1 MKCDDVRQQLADYL
15 SGEASREAREPI
27 EQHLAGCAGCN
38 ETAAMWSKL
47 GALAEERPSPALRA
61 RFDAMLAA
69 YREGA
74 AEQRERS
81 RRPRF
86 TFSGWLETWW
96 PYHPAFQ
103 FGIAVACLLAG
114 GVVGLLAAGRAGG
127 GQELAQLREE
137 VHKTRQLVAV
147 SLLQQQSASD
157 RLRGVTWSYRVSQPD
172 QDVLGALLRTVKYDT
187 SVDVRLAAVDALRR
201 YAGEPAVRDGLLEG
215 LNGRQSPLVQIA
227 LIDLFVEAR
236 ERESVRALAK
246 LKDDKDANE
255 AVRERA
261 GWALERLQIQ

>member
-1 MKCDDVRQQLADYL
+1 MNCEEVRQQLADFL
-15 SGEASREAREPI
+15 AGQTDQTARGPI
-27 EQHLAGCAGCN
+27 ERHLAECDGCN
-38 ETAAMWSKL
+38 EAAAMWAKL
-47 GALAEERPSPALRA
+47 GSLADEQPGPALRT

-74 AEQRERS
+74 EHADRS

-86 TFSGWLETWW
+86 SFTGWLESWW

-103 FGIAVACLLAG
+103 FGIAIACLVTG
-114 GVVGLLAAGRAGG
+114 GVVGHLAAGRTSGSG
-127 GQELAQLREE
+127 ELAQLREE

-157 RLRGVTWSYRVSQPD
+157 RLRGVTWAYRVGQPD
-172 QDVLGALLRTVKYDT
+172 QDVLAALLRTVKYDT

-201 YAGEPAVRDGLLEG
+201 YADDATVRGGLIEALG
-215 LNGRQSPLVQIA
+215 GRQSPLVQIA
-227 LIDLFVEAR
+227 LIDLMVELR
-236 ERESVRALAK
+236 EPESVGALKK
-246 LKDDKDANE
+246 LKEDTSANE

-261 GWALERLQIQ
+261 GWALQRLVIQ

>member
-1 MKCDDVRQQLADYL
+1 MNCEEVREQLADFL
-15 SGEASREAREPI
+15 AGEMNREAQGPI
-27 EQHLAGCAGCN
+27 ERHLAGCAGCN
-38 ETAAMWSKL
+38 EAAVMWAKL
-47 GALAEERPSPALRA
+47 GSIGDEQPGPALRA

-74 AEQRERS
+74 EQVERG

-86 TFSGWLETWW
+86 TFSAWLETWW

-103 FGIAVACLLAG
+103 FGIAIACLLIG
-114 GVVGLLAAGRAGG
+114 GVVGHLAAGRAGG
-127 GQELAQLREE
+127 GQELARLREE
-137 VHKTRQLVAV
+137 IHKTRQLVAV

-157 RLRGVTWSYRVSQPD
+157 RLRGVTWSYRVASPD

-201 YAGEPAVRDGLLEG
+201 YAGDPAVRDGLIEALG
-215 LNGRQSPLVQIA
+215 GRQSPLVQIA
-227 LIDLFVEAR
+227 LIDVMVEAR
-236 ERESVRALAK
+236 ERESVPALEK
-246 LKDDKDANE
+246 LKADKEVNE

-261 GWALERLQIQ
+261 AWALQRLQIQ

>member
-1 MKCDDVRQQLADYL
+1 MKCEDVRQLLADFL
-15 SGEASREAREPI
+15 AGQVVGEAREPI

-47 GALAEERPSPALRA
+47 GALADEQPSPALRA

-74 AEQRERS
+74 EHRERS

-103 FGIAVACLLAG
+103 FGIAIACLLVG
-114 GVVGLLAAGRAGG
+114 GVVGHLAAARAGG
-127 GQELAQLREE
+127 GRELAQLREE
-137 VHKTRQLVAV
+137 VYKTRQLVAV

-157 RLRGVTWSYRVSQPD
+157 RLRGVTWSYRVAQPD

-201 YAGEPAVRDGLLEG
+201 YAAEPAVRDGLIQA
-215 LNGRQSPLVQIA
+215 LNGLQSPLVQIA

-236 ERESVRALAK
+236 ERESVPALAK
-246 LKDDKDANE
+246 LKDDTGVNE
-255 AVRERA
+255 AVRGRA
-261 GWALERLQIQ
+261 AWALERLQLQ